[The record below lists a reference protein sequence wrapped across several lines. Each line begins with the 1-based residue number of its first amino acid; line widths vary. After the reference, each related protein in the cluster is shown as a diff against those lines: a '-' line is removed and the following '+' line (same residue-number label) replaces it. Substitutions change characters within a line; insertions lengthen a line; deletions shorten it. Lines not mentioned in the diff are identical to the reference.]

1 MGKRHTRISL
11 YYYCFK
17 LHGNLQ
23 LSQKKKF
30 NLKKRENV
38 MLGPSDEPGLVTFI
52 SKILVRPLT
61 VRHVV
66 RKLSYS
72 VNSVPLKL

>member
-1 MGKRHTRISL
+1 
-11 YYYCFK
+11 
-17 LHGNLQ
+17 
-23 LSQKKKF
+23 
-30 NLKKRENV
+30 
-38 MLGPSDEPGLVTFI
+38 MLGPSDEPGQVTFI